1 MLLLLSERTSGGR
14 KTYLHDDTLAGYGQ
28 MHMLEALLLRHLRL
42 LGGKPAKFRSYI
54 LNLVLMRLTLGLGR
68 PRKGS
73 QNDWLSE

>member
-1 MLLLLSERTSGGR
+1 MLLLLFERTSGGR

-42 LGGKPAKFRSYI
+42 LSSKSAKFRSYV
-54 LNLVLMRLTLGLGR
+54 LNLVLMRFTLGLGR

-73 QNDWLSE
+73 QHDWLSE

>member
-1 MLLLLSERTSGGR
+1 MLLLLFERTCGGR
-14 KTYLHDDTLAGYGQ
+14 KTCLHDDTLAGYGQ
-28 MHMLEALLLRHLRL
+28 MHVLEALLLGYLRL
-42 LGGKPAKFRSYI
+42 LGGKSAKFRRYI